1 MHDDGL
7 SYSNMK
13 LKPKSKQLKQ
23 RHANVDTVVVIDS
36 CIKEKTPRPLP
47 GRRDDNARLGLI
59 RGSTET
65 ENDLRRKTVKSHPSL
80 LSAGK

>member
-23 RHANVDTVVVIDS
+23 RHANVDSCCNWFLHNREDLQDHSQVV
-36 CIKEKTPRPLP
+36 KTTMHV
-47 GRRDDNARLGLI
+47 
-59 RGSTET
+59 S
-65 ENDLRRKTVKSHPSL
+65 V
-80 LSAGK
+80 